1 MWLRLS
7 RCLSNAPQARANAAA
22 IRFHANRA
30 DFDPIV
36 TSARIA
42 TQKLRIIVY
51 RVDDHIDVAVVVKI
65 SESAAT
71 GSDRLGDAGPALHR
85 DILEAAVSQV
95 SIEQLALLISG
106 LGLVLHD
113 FWRYMPVQDERPCPP
128 IVVHFHYA

>member
-7 RCLSNAPQARANAAA
+7 RCLSNAPQARANAAV

-71 GSDRLGDAGPALHR
+71 GSDRLGDARPPLHR
-85 DILEAAVSQV
+85 DILATAGSQV
-95 SIEQLALLISG
+95 SIEQHALRGSSLGFG
-106 LGLVLHD
+106 LLD
-113 FWRYMPVQDERPCPP
+113 FW
-128 IVVHFHYA
+128 IN

>member
-71 GSDRLGDAGPALHR
+71 EILTTTATSIWSTSPSLSKSPKAQPREAIGSEMPA
-85 DILEAAVSQV
+85 
-95 SIEQLALLISG
+95 
-106 LGLVLHD
+106 
-113 FWRYMPVQDERPCPP
+113 PPC
-128 IVVHFHYA
+128 I